1 MFIRILIMLSLTLL
15 LTVFAYAQP
24 QTTGTA
30 TVSGLVTLKGEPAR
44 NVSVALQ
51 PATQYIQKDTLRA
64 KTDEAGRFRFERV
77 KAGRYVVGAVAPG
90 FVAPSENQYGPQGK
104 TINLADS
111 ENAEVEIALKLGGVI
126 TGRVTDSRGNPIVG
140 EGLQIFRVNEQGKPE
155 RVSLGSN
162 GMFYATDDRGIYRLY
177 GLQAGR
183 YLVGLGFEQRPNTMA
198 FTTSRVFYQMTY
210 YPDVTNEAQAKP
222 VEVTEGR
229 ETTGIDIVI
238 GGLKKNYDIAG
249 RVTYAEN
256 GQPAIGLEVGYGII
270 SVGGNAVGMSSFGG
284 TPTNSAGE
292 FRVQNI
298 LPGKYAASAQPQ
310 KADNSYSEP
319 VRFEITD
326 HDVEGLELKL
336 HRGSSISGVTI
347 PESND
352 PTTMAS
358 VPSLRV
364 SFTVNSQMLTTRD
377 NRSPVSLSPNGS
389 FTINGLPPGK
399 VSFAIVSSEPSKR
412 FSILRIER
420 DGVPQRDGIDVGTA
434 EQITGVRLVLGNG
447 TGIVRGQARIVGKI
461 PDFVRLTVRARRA
474 DSGMNV
480 GLASQID
487 PRGQFRIENLP
498 PGEYEIFPSATSL
511 SNEPPS
517 GFEELKK
524 LLADIK
530 QRVTVANN
538 AEAQTELLIDLS
550 RREGNLVRTEGK
562 Q

>member
-1 MFIRILIMLSLTLL
+1 MFNRIAFLL
-15 LTVFAYAQP
+15 LVATIASPLLAQAP
-24 QTTGTA
+24 QKEGTA

-64 KTDEAGRFRFERV
+64 KTDDAGRFRFERV

-90 FVAPSENQYGPQGK
+90 FVAPSENQNGPQGK
-104 TINLADS
+104 NINLADG

-140 EGLQIFRVNEQGKPE
+140 EGLQIFRVNERGKPE

-177 GLQAGR
+177 GVQAGR

-198 FTTSRVFYQMTY
+198 FTTLRVFYQMTY

-256 GQPAIGLEVGYGII
+256 GQPAVGLEVGYGII
-270 SVGGNAVGMSSFGG
+270 SVGGNAVGMSSIGG

-292 FRVQNI
+292 FRIQNI
-298 LPGKYAASAQPQ
+298 LPGKYAASAQPP
-310 KADNSYSEP
+310 KTDNSYSEP

-326 HDVEGLELKL
+326 SDVEGLELKL
-336 HRGSSISGVTI
+336 HRGSTLSGVAI
-347 PESND
+347 PESTD
-352 PTTMAS
+352 PATMAS
-358 VPSLRV
+358 VSSLRV
-364 SFTVNSQMLTTRD
+364 SYTINSQMLTTRD
-377 NRSPVSLSPNGS
+377 NRSRVSLSPNGA
-389 FTINGLPPGK
+389 FTIEGLPPGK

-420 DGVPQRDGIDVGTA
+420 DGVPQRDGIDVGIA
-434 EQITGVRLVLGNG
+434 EQITGVRLVLGSG

-461 PDFVRLTVRARRA
+461 PDFVRLFIRARRV
-474 DSGMNV
+474 DSGMTV

-511 SNEPPS
+511 SNEPPP

-550 RREGNLVRTEGK
+550 RREGNLVPTEGK